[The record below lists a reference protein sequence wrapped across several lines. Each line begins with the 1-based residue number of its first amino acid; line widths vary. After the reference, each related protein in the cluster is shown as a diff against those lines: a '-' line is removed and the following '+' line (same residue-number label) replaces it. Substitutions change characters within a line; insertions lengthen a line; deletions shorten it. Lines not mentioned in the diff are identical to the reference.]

1 MGREEN
7 RTQQRE
13 EKQEEQVEQQEG
25 KTATSSRLGKEAKI
39 GVTAILLLLIIFGA
53 VVVVRLT
60 RSSPDGQSLASA
72 APQHADKDGPGDS
85 ATDDALFKGFRSRQP
100 SARQCADGRAGH
112 GGPHRR
118 RRGRIDSNL
127 DKWKTASNRA
137 VGQVG
142 NLSHKMDEHV
152 ADLSAPPPSLP
163 DLPKPTHGSRY
174 ERYASDPPLG
184 QELGDPKPLR
194 EPAD

>member
-72 APQHADKDGPGDS
+72 APQNADKDGPGDS
-85 ATDDALFKGFRSRQP
+85 ATDDALFKGFRSGQP
-100 SARQCADGRAGH
+100 SGASAPMVVPATAAPMTPPRTHESR
-112 GGPHRR
+112 
-118 RRGRIDSNL
+118 L

-152 ADLSAPPPSLP
+152 ADLSACRPVCPICPSRR
-163 DLPKPTHGSRY
+163 TV
-174 ERYASDPPLG
+174 
-184 QELGDPKPLR
+184 
-194 EPAD
+194 ADTLIRRWAMSLAI